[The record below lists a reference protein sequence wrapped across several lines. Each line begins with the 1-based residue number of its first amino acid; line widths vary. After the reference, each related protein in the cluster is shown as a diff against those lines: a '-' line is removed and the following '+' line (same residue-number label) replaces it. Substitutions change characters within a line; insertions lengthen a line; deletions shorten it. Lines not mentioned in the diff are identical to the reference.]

1 MTGVTGDERRRHRRT
16 PDRSVGVSVPEDH
29 VGAFVAQAFEDPERS
44 TTWTEVV
51 SEVVAAEARDAW
63 DALSPAEQVQ
73 ELLAVADDYD
83 ERAVEALEAVPLDGV
98 EPTDEVDD
106 LFEEAT
112 RCRRNADRIRDG
124 VAAAYTEDRIE
135 ADRLADAVEAYG
147 FDTGTVAEREDLV
160 EAVTEAY
167 DYDVRPY
174 GGVLMEADDSDADA
188 AAAGGDPW

>member
-1 MTGVTGDERRRHRRT
+1 MSDGDTGAP